1 MAWDHIELAE
11 GESPKADLLYFGSLA
26 QRTQANRDT
35 LKRLLANGAKHR
47 LFDVNFRQHYYSPAI
62 LRDGLEA
69 ASLLKCNHEEWEI
82 ISKVVCMDSPA
93 ELAVAFEISAI
104 VITMGANGALLNIG
118 DKCVRA
124 KSKAGQV
131 VDTVGAGDAVAAV
144 LGAAMVKEKDLSK
157 ALAAA
162 MEVGSF
168 VVSQRGAQT
177 ELPEELKARC

>member
-1 MAWDHIELAE
+1 
-11 GESPKADLLYFGSLA
+11 
-26 QRTQANRDT
+26 
-35 LKRLLANGAKHR
+35 
-47 LFDVNFRQHYYSPAI
+47 
-62 LRDGLEA
+62 
-69 ASLLKCNHEEWEI
+69 
-82 ISKVVCMDSPA
+82 
-93 ELAVAFEISAI
+93 
-104 VITMGANGALLNIG
+104 MGANGALLNIG